1 MKKILMG
8 LLSGGLTLAG
18 QTMHFDNMSTDKPPA
33 GWTVAMTHQGGPPKW
48 VVIADE
54 TAPSRPNVLA
64 QLSSDATSSRF
75 PLAVY
80 DAVSATDGTIHV
92 KFKTIAGKEDQ
103 AAGIVWRLRDAD
115 NYYLVRANAL
125 ENNVVLYKVEKG
137 KRTAMAPRGT
147 PANTY
152 GLKHSVPSGAWSRLG
167 VEFRGNCFSVFFN
180 GERLFDVEDSTF
192 TQPGKV
198 GLWTKADSVIYFDDF
213 SCEKR

>member
-1 MKKILMG
+1 MKKILMV
-8 LLSGGLTLAG
+8 LLAGGLTLGG
-18 QTMHFDNMSTDKPPA
+18 QTMHFDDVSTDKPPA

-64 QLSSDATSSRF
+64 QLSNDATSSRF

-103 AAGIVWRLRDAD
+103 AAGIVWRFRDAD

-125 ENNVVLYKVEKG
+125 ENNVVLYKVERG
-137 KRTAMAPRGT
+137 TRTAIAPKGT
-147 PANTY
+147 PVNTY
-152 GLKHSVPSGAWSRLG
+152 GVKHTVPSRTWCELA
-167 VEFRGNCFSVFFN
+167 VEFRGNVFSVVFN
-180 GERLFDVEDSTF
+180 GQKLFEAGDSTF
-192 TQPGKV
+192 NQAGKI
-198 GLWTKADSVIYFDDF
+198 GLWTKSDSVTYFDEF
-213 SCEKR
+213 SFERK